1 MAITNE
7 IKQLVKELDPIVGY
21 DVYVCDCGNVEDCP
35 PELAEVTVSA
45 LYDEYGY
52 DNDTIEESPY
62 GEEVARLW
70 QQLTNIA
77 APVAIETIQF
87 ELVEPMRGQ
96 GALWE
101 PDAWKGGSD
110 E

>member
-21 DVYVCDCGNVEDCP
+21 DVYMCDCGNTENCP

-45 LYDEYGY
+45 LYDEYGF
-52 DNDTIEESPY
+52 DNDNIETSPW
-62 GEEVARLW
+62 GEEIYRLW
-70 QQLTNIA
+70 EGLARIA

-87 ELVEPMRGQ
+87 EMVKPVMANQ
-96 GALWE
+96 GVLWVV
-101 PDAWKGGSD
+101 PDD
-110 E
+110 Q